1 MEQTYL
7 YRTNLYRT
15 KSSKSVQK
23 FIESLKENAAE
34 FNYYVRYV
42 FNKRQEYEQR
52 GINVDD
58 HFNAHQVMLCSFNYK
73 GLQKNIERL
82 AVLLLPKQVVVYER
96 DRVTNILYLPFSEKF
111 IREVLPEDED
121 FAANQSKA
129 CQRIIKLIEASK

>member
-7 YRTNLYRT
+7 YRTKT
-15 KSSKSVQK
+15 SKSIQE
-23 FIESLKENAAE
+23 FIESLKENASE

-52 GINVDD
+52 GISVDD
-58 HFNAHQVMLCSFNYK
+58 HFNAYQVMLCSFNYK

-96 DRVTNILYLPFSEKF
+96 DGVTNILYLPFNEEF
-111 IREVLPEDED
+111 IREALPDDEE
-121 FAANQSKA
+121 FAVNQSKA
-129 CQRIIKLIEASK
+129 CQRIIKLIEAST